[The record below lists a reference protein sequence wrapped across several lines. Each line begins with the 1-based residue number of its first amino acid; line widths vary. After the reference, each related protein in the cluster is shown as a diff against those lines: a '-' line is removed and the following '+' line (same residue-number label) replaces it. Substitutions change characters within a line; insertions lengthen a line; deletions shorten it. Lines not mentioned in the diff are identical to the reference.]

1 MSDSYVD
8 RLLEE
13 EQAVPTLAGAAGMY
27 LPLRG
32 FWGVKDLPVAQA
44 KGFPTIGAL
53 AKKARP
59 GDVVTF
65 GSSGLSLPKLFVAA
79 GMGTPGAYHTAVIES
94 IDKKGNL
101 TVLEMTPDAGY
112 SRRTIPATSKA
123 SAVLQRPKGDRD
135 VLGNLRKMI
144 DVQNKVESSLIGRG
158 IPPEQARQTMLK
170 AYGGAPMMVEHGVRE
185 LFTVGDTTLDPKLQY
200 QSLSAE
206 LDTLH
211 KNPSN
216 LTDTLHRKLLSGD
229 SIDYRD
235 FGCVGGVCTDAAAK
249 AGVPVSDNTVLRRAN
264 PRDIMSSPDLET
276 IGKRMSP
283 ADEFTNKILRHAPK
297 AMRVGAGLGLGAAG
311 YYGAKSLMEPEP
323 TGLEKWLG
331 KFSSEN
337 LVMYHGSPEDIA
349 KFELRP
355 HKLSGG
361 EGVVF
366 GTPNRAQALAS
377 LQQWSDN
384 DFEQGYYND
393 EPMYMREMYPGA
405 FEKIYGGKGGYL
417 YSLDPS
423 SFESQDNLMRTEAL
437 SRVAPKILK
446 KEYIEDALKAL
457 RESGA
462 TFIPYEKT
470 AGVRTQD
477 LKNALKELLTT
488 APSKEHIDAWSR
500 HSALNL
506 GQVSE
511 HLAKVVGG
519 RNRGLKQSRGEELK
533 DALNSLIY
541 SALPPTH
548 HTAKEMASM
557 LPHSHRSWYRFG
569 KGGPNPADTVKTS
582 SYNSEEVSSEDLAAS
597 AAGASLLA
605 VPAALQPYIG
615 KEVLRYEKGKPIVI
629 LHTTAARGAGHASQA
644 KNIAKAFRQR
654 GVEVKV
660 IDVEKDFAKS
670 KQGYNDYVN
679 RYKDVMSGKR
689 THTSWGL
696 DFAKYHTLG
705 IDRKALAKELGNAG
719 AVITTASSIRP
730 FIPDTGK
737 AVNVVFSDISQ
748 HLPYNR
754 GLDLLNDRDVRFT
767 PDKNMLKGNPRNTR
781 VLQNVPLDPGLFDS
795 KAPTGLLDPNRF
807 NVTLSGGG
815 TGYDV
820 EKITRQILNSQARE
834 VGGKKILFHAIAAN
848 MSQKDPA
855 RYQELLRLAEQ
866 HPDRLRLHDRV
877 PLANLLSE
885 ADLNVLRPSGTT
897 VAEATFARKP
907 MLQIVRGGLDSAGNP
922 LLLDSMNSQNA
933 IGVRK
938 QTGAPIAS
946 LGGPVSGYSPDVH
959 SKFDSMLSKLDL
971 RRQGVSSAADAFSDT
986 AGQIADDVLRKP
998 TTWAPGRIPYA
1009 KPLAA
1014 LGLIG
1019 GLGFGG
1025 AALAQD
1031 D

>member
-331 KFSSEN
+331 KFSSED
-337 LVMYHGSPEDIA
+337 L
-349 KFELRP
+349 
-355 HKLSGG
+355 
-361 EGVVF
+361 
-366 GTPNRAQALAS
+366 
-377 LQQWSDN
+377 
-384 DFEQGYYND
+384 
-393 EPMYMREMYPGA
+393 
-405 FEKIYGGKGGYL
+405 
-417 YSLDPS
+417 
-423 SFESQDNLMRTEAL
+423 
-437 SRVAPKILK
+437 
-446 KEYIEDALKAL
+446 
-457 RESGA
+457 
-462 TFIPYEKT
+462 EKT